1 MAAAMVYPEAKHG
14 GDASAPAVDYPIA
27 DVVAI
32 TFDHRAAGAGPVLPK
47 LVHPDRSSGVD
58 NGPPEACSGGL
69 FDGHGSKNVC
79 ARSLSRKRLESVVGQ
94 KRKWPRLNGKSVLPS
109 RADIVRLPQHVRKVP
124 FPDSCIAAKCLA
136 SSLVLAQRCSTFGLA
151 QPAGAF

>member
-1 MAAAMVYPEAKHG
+1 MPAAMVCPEAKHG

-32 TFDHRAAGAGPVLPK
+32 TFDHRAAGAGPALPK
-47 LVHPDRSSGVD
+47 LVTPTAVRALT

-94 KRKWPRLNGKSVLPS
+94 KLKSSMRAHVFRYSPTTDIANVL
-109 RADIVRLPQHVRKVP
+109 RHVRFVP
-124 FPDSCIAAKCLA
+124 RSDIGGDCCERISPGFEPETRQYP
-136 SSLVLAQRCSTFGLA
+136 VFV
-151 QPAGAF
+151 FE